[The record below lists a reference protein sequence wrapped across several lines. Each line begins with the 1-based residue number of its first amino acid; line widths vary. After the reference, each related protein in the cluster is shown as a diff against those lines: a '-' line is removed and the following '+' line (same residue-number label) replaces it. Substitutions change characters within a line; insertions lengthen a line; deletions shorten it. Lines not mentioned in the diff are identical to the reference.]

1 MIDIAKARALCAA
14 ATPGP
19 WTFTTCYG
27 VATVQHG
34 PDRDAIAH
42 AVDYLQVGDE
52 YDNASFIASART
64 LLPEALDAL
73 EQERAVCVTI
83 TTALKQAIV
92 ERDPLKAEVERLTQS
107 DRNVILN
114 AAYSKMAKMFDV
126 KEVRQK
132 IDHSL
137 FDDTFEVMEVLIT
150 ACDLIEA
157 LERENAALLAEIEKL
172 KASMRPG

>member
-73 EQERAVCVTI
+73 EQERAVCVAI

-107 DRNVILN
+107 DRNVIL
-114 AAYSKMAKMFDV
+114 A
-126 KEVRQK
+126 
-132 IDHSL
+132 
-137 FDDTFEVMEVLIT
+137 
-150 ACDLIEA
+150 
-157 LERENAALLAEIEKL
+157 L
-172 KASMRPG
+172 KAENTRLASVLEKIAYAGSDCPPARELEAFYRSQLHYCIGTAARALTPAAGGEDV

>member
-1 MIDIAKARALCAA
+1 MFDVIDLAKARALCAA

-34 PDRDAIAH
+34 PGRDAIAH

-107 DRNVILN
+107 DRNVILALKAEN
-114 AAYSKMAKMFDV
+114 ARLRKALEQIADTPHIEGGSGEQMAKMASKAISPAAGGEDV
-126 KEVRQK
+126 
-132 IDHSL
+132 
-137 FDDTFEVMEVLIT
+137 
-150 ACDLIEA
+150 
-157 LERENAALLAEIEKL
+157 
-172 KASMRPG
+172 